1 MCRIVRSAVMVD
13 VAIREWEDWLWSL
26 SFFIFLSCPSVRL
39 PDLEWYEESEE
50 THAPQIEL
58 LETTSAQEHPN
69 PSETF
74 CPRDCLVP
82 VVFPGPVSQEDCCR
96 FTCELLKHIM
106 YQRQQLPL
114 PYEHLK
120 HFFRKPSKVGTGF
133 GRKLVGRL
141 CVC

>member
-120 HFFRKPSKVGTGF
+120 HFFRKPSQVGTGF